1 MSMTEIVVGLDLSP
15 SARAALD
22 WAAEQARATGQ
33 TLQAVHVISA
43 SSTYS
48 MALGGVA
55 VPIAPSEMDAPHRE
69 AVEAVFDSVQP
80 ERGWRLK
87 FFSGEAG
94 PILVAESV
102 GAALLVVGTKEHV
115 GISRIIAGSISHYCL
130 SHAQCPVVAVP
141 AVRDHGAKKDHDH
154 AAAERPDSYVSD
166 TAT

>member
-1 MSMTEIVVGLDLSP
+1 MTEIVVGLDLSP

-33 TLQAVHVISA
+33 TLRAVHVISA

-80 ERGWRLK
+80 ERAWRLK

-94 PILVAESV
+94 PSWWPNPS
-102 GAALLVVGTKEHV
+102 GP
-115 GISRIIAGSISHYCL
+115 RCL
-130 SHAQCPVVAVP
+130 
-141 AVRDHGAKKDHDH
+141 
-154 AAAERPDSYVSD
+154 
-166 TAT
+166 

>member
-1 MSMTEIVVGLDLSP
+1 MTEIVVGLDLSP
-15 SARAALD
+15 SARAALA

-33 TLQAVHVISA
+33 TLRAVHVISA

-55 VPIAPSEMDAPHRE
+55 VPIEPSEMDSPHGE
-69 AVEAVFDSVQP
+69 AVAAVFDSVQP
-80 ERGWRLK
+80 ELGWRLK

-115 GISRIIAGSISHYCL
+115 GIGRLISRSVSHYCL
-130 SHAQCPVVAVP
+130 SHANCPVVAVP
-141 AVRDHGAKKDHDH
+141 AVRDPDAKKDHDH
-154 AAAERPDSYVSD
+154 AAAVSPDSH
-166 TAT
+166 